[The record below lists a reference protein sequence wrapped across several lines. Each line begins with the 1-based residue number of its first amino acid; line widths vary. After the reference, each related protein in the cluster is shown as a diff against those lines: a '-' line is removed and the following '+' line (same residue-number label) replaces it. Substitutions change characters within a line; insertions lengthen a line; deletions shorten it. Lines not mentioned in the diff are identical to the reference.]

1 MLTLALLF
9 RMGFGTTKAHLI
21 GSQDVRVLE
30 GLFTI
35 NQSNATLLFHG
46 MLSLSIQTW
55 TCAGAG
61 ESPSSAIRIP
71 WFQVKLAA
79 DILSAWSKLPSVSF
93 FKIQTRLGC
102 GAGFVQVFRADFDL
116 SLSPNPTSL
125 GSPQSPP
132 ILLSFLRI
140 HPTLSAFS
148 AIIPVEIFICSPYNW
163 SSFLSCAH
171 TPCLIPLLC
180 ILHKKCPKCYFLKW
194 IYDHVPPLKCS
205 LAPYWLMC

>member
-1 MLTLALLF
+1 MPP
-9 RMGFGTTKAHLI
+9 
-21 GSQDVRVLE
+21 
-30 GLFTI
+30 
-35 NQSNATLLFHG
+35 LFHG

-71 WFQVKLAA
+71 WFQVKMAA
-79 DILSAWSKLPSVSF
+79 DILSAWSKLPSISF
-93 FKIQTRLGC
+93 FKIQTRMGC

-132 ILLSFLRI
+132 ILLFLRI

-148 AIIPVEIFICSPYNW
+148 AIIPVEFFICSPYNW
-163 SSFLSCAH
+163 SSFLNCAH
-171 TPCLIPLLC
+171 HTLPHSTTMHSSQEVPKVLFFKMNIWSCPSLKVFTGSLLTYVLI
-180 ILHKKCPKCYFLKW
+180 ILNSSAYT
-194 IYDHVPPLKCS
+194 
-205 LAPYWLMC
+205 